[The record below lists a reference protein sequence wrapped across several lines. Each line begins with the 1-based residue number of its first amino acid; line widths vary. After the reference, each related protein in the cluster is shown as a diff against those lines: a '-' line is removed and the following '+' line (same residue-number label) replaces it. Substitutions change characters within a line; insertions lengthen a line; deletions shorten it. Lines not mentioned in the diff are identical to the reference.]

1 MESKYEAEPRNILG
15 KKVKNLRNNGIV
27 PANIYGKGIDSMPVQ
42 MSYSKAKTMLNS
54 EGINGYIEL
63 DIDGEKSSRAVII
76 RAVTRHP
83 ISRDVEHIDF
93 NQVDQST
100 KIQASIPIV
109 IIDEAPAVT
118 ENKAV
123 LLNGID
129 TLLISALPGALPK
142 SIEISVASLLEFDDS
157 LFVSDIELDS
167 SIDILSSPDSLVVKA
182 SAPRVAEEETVSE
195 GDIEEGQEGEE
206 SNETEDSEDSDSSAD
221 ESSASDSN

>member
-1 MESKYEAEPRNILG
+1 MESKYEAEPRDILG
-15 KKVKNLRNNGIV
+15 KKVKNLRENGII

-42 MSYSKAKTMLNS
+42 MSYSKVKTMLNS

-63 DIDGEKSSRAVII
+63 DINGEKSSRAVII
-76 RAVTRHP
+76 RDVTRHP

-100 KIQASIPIV
+100 KIQAIIPIV

-129 TLLISALPGALPK
+129 SLQISALPGALPK
-142 SIEISVASLLEFDDS
+142 SIEVSVAGLMEFDDAV
-157 LFVSDIELDS
+157 FVSDIQIDN
-167 SIDILSSPDSLVVKA
+167 SIDVLSPSDALVVKA
-182 SAPRVAEEETVSE
+182 SAPRIAEEETVTE
-195 GDIEEGQEGEE
+195 DELAEGEE
-206 SNETEDSEDSDSSAD
+206 GVESDESVDSEDVEASDNDSS
-221 ESSASDSN
+221 SSD

>member
-1 MESKYEAEPRNILG
+1 MESKYEAEPRDILG

-27 PANIYGKGIDSMPVQ
+27 PANIYGKGIDSIAVQ
-42 MSYSKAKTMLNS
+42 MPYSKVKTMLNS

-100 KIQASIPIV
+100 KIQANIPIV

-129 TLLISALPGALPK
+129 TLQISALPGSLPK
-142 SIEISVASLLEFDDS
+142 SIEVSVASLLEFDDS

-167 SIDILSSPDSLVVKA
+167 SIDILSDPDSLVVKA
-182 SAPRVAEEETVSE
+182 SAPRVAEEESPAGE
-195 GDIEEGQEGEE
+195 EIEEGEEGVE
-206 SNETEDSEDSDSSAD
+206 SDEATDSEDGDSSTD
-221 ESSASDSN
+221 ESSESDSN

>member
-1 MESKYEAEPRNILG
+1 MESKYEAEPRDILG
-15 KKVKNLRNNGIV
+15 KKVKNLRENGII

-42 MSYSKAKTMLNS
+42 MSYSKVKTMLNS

-63 DIDGEKSSRAVII
+63 DINGEKSSRAVII
-76 RAVTRHP
+76 RDVTRHP

-100 KIQASIPIV
+100 KIQANIPIV

-129 TLLISALPGALPK
+129 SLQISALPGSLPK
-142 SIEISVASLLEFDDS
+142 SIEVSVAGLMEFDDAV
-157 LFVSDIELDS
+157 FVSDIQIDN
-167 SIDILSSPDSLVVKA
+167 SIDVLSPLDALVVKA
-182 SAPRVAEEETVSE
+182 SAPRIAEEETVTE
-195 GDIEEGQEGEE
+195 DELAEGEE
-206 SNETEDSEDSDSSAD
+206 GVESDESVDSEDVEASDNDSS
-221 ESSASDSN
+221 SSDWN

>member
-1 MESKYEAEPRNILG
+1 MESKYEAEPRDILG
-15 KKVKNLRNNGIV
+15 KKVKNLRSNGIV
-27 PANIYGKGIDSMPVQ
+27 PANIYGKGIDSVPVQ
-42 MSYSKAKTMLNS
+42 MSYSKVKTMLNS

-63 DIDGEKSSRAVII
+63 DINGEKSSRAVII
-76 RAVTRHP
+76 RAVSRHP

-129 TLLISALPGALPK
+129 TLQISALPGSLPK
-142 SIEISVASLLEFDDS
+142 SIEVSVASLLEFDDA

-167 SIDILSSPDSLVVKA
+167 SIDILSAPDSLVVKA
-182 SAPRVAEEETVSE
+182 SAPRVSEEETAS
-195 GDIEEGQEGEE
+195 GDEAEEGEE
-206 SNETEDSEDSDSSAD
+206 ASGSDEGSDSEDNDSSDD
-221 ESSASDSN
+221 ETSNSD